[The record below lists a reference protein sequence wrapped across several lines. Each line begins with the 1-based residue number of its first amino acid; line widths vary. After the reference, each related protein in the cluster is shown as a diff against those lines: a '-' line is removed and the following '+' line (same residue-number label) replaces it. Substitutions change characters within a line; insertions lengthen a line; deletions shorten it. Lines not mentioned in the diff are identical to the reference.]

1 MKTNLSNPQSFQKHN
16 VFSRWWFVCADR
28 PTVSHTF
35 LLPLARCKS
44 VFVLICP
51 LKVTRERKGALVPLV
66 AGGTDKLLFTSSRR
80 TLVSQASRREFV
92 LHCTLVILRNANL
105 KTEIILVVIV
115 QYVTTFVVLL
125 LGEQKVFGVGWAG
138 DEQPLAS

>member
-1 MKTNLSNPQSFQKHN
+1 M
-16 VFSRWWFVCADR
+16 
-28 PTVSHTF
+28 
-35 LLPLARCKS
+35 
-44 VFVLICP
+44 
-51 LKVTRERKGALVPLV
+51 TRERKGALVPLV

-125 LGEQKVFGVGWAG
+125 LGEQKVFGVG
-138 DEQPLAS
+138 